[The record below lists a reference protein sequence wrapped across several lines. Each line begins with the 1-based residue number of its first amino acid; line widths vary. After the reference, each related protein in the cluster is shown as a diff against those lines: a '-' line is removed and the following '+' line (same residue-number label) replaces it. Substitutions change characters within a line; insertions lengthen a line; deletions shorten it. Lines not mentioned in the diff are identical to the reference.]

1 MDFAGVA
8 KDGDEEIALIIPVYV
23 TTMSS
28 YKRESEGELATI
40 GQVRINRGWSEAT
53 DWVMLERGHKQC
65 ERVASRSLK
74 NQENRFSPEA
84 SRKSVPC

>member
-1 MDFAGVA
+1 MAPRDVLILASLNVNFHGKMDFAGVA

-40 GQVRINRGWSEAT
+40 GHVRINRGWSEAT
-53 DWVMLERGHKQC
+53 D
-65 ERVASRSLK
+65 
-74 NQENRFSPEA
+74 
-84 SRKSVPC
+84 